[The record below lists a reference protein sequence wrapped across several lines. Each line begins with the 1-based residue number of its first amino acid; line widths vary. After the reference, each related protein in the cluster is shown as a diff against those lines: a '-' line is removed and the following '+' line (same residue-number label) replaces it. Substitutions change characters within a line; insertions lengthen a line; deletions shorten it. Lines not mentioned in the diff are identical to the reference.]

1 MRRLSLTLRWP
12 MNSASRC
19 GRSDS
24 STTLSSARTSGVV
37 ISVRDMTHATRV
49 LGTSRRFGTGL
60 NIPRT
65 HTEDGAGPRAHRW
78 AGLLVAL
85 TIGTTADRMPGRI
98 FLMQERNATA
108 PLTESAGSMTM
119 LAVEPSDYI
128 GLFGRK

>member
-49 LGTSRRFGTGL
+49 LGTSRQFGTGL

-65 HTEDGAGPRAHRW
+65 HTEDGADPGARPRARP
-78 AGLLVAL
+78 LVAVAAR
-85 TIGTTADRMPGRI
+85 TSTDRMPGRI
-98 FLMQERNATA
+98 FLMQEENATSL
-108 PLTESAGSMTM
+108 LTESADSMTM
-119 LAVEPSDYI
+119 LAVEQ
-128 GLFGRK
+128 